1 MSKEQ
6 TFSIDVVIT
15 WVGSNDPV
23 LDAKRAQYMQGDAS
37 LQAEDI
43 AGVTRYAERGEIHWC
58 VRSIN
63 RFMPWVRR
71 IFIVTDNQDPKVESK
86 IPVEIVDHQVVF
98 RGYEQYLPTF
108 NSLSIEAVLWRIP
121 GLSEHFVYFN
131 DDLLVCRDVTPEF
144 FFPHEGFI
152 NCHGHKASLWWTK
165 TRYFFKRLTGYA
177 CPVNHVQQMMDA
189 ADIVG
194 GSRWFVRLSHTPH
207 PMLRSTL
214 QQFYETNPDRL
225 VQNIRNRFRST
236 EHFRT
241 DELTYMLLQKE
252 GRLHIIPERDFLM
265 EYTPHGTMKRLE
277 RKLQSV
283 TCPGSRV
290 CFICFGS
297 LDRASDVIYFRINR
311 FVEDI
316 LKEENR
322 A

>member
-23 LDAKRAQYMQGDAS
+23 LDAKRARYMQGDAS

-71 IFIVTDNQDPKVESK
+71 IFIVTDGQDPKVESR

-98 RGYEQYLPTF
+98 SGYEQYLPIF

-131 DDLLVCRDVTPEF
+131 DDLLLCGEVSPET
-144 FFPHEGFI
+144 FFPREGFI
-152 NCHGHKASLWWTK
+152 NCHGHKASLLWTK

-194 GSRWFVRLSHTPH
+194 GSHWFVRLSHTPH

-214 QQFYETNPDRL
+214 EQFYKTNPDRL
-225 VQNIRNRFRST
+225 VQNIRNRFRIT

-241 DELTYMLLQKE
+241 DELVYMLLKKE
-252 GRLHIIPERDFLM
+252 NRLHVIPEWDFLM
-265 EYTPHGTMKRLE
+265 EYMPHGNMKRLE
-277 RKLQSV
+277 RKLRRV

-290 CFICFGS
+290 CFVCFGS
-297 LDRASDVIYFRINR
+297 LDRASDAIYSRISQ
-311 FVEDI
+311 FVERI
-316 LKEENR
+316 LKEEKE